1 MQEIEMKLRRLYR
14 QRQALSNLIRAVEE
28 YALVMGTGSGQ
39 KESVLAM
46 VQTHIGPA
54 QLGSAG
60 RKPNASVALIQ
71 EVEKGFRRGRG
82 VA

>member
-28 YALVMGTGSGQ
+28 YALVMGTGSQ

-46 VQTHIGPA
+46 VQTHLGSA
-54 QLGSAG
+54 HLGSAG
-60 RKPNASVALIQ
+60 RKPNASAALIHD
-71 EVEKGFRRGRG
+71 VEKGFRRGRG

>member
-14 QRQALSNLIRAVEE
+14 QRQALTSLIRAVEE
-28 YALVMGTGSGQ
+28 YALVVGMEGQ

-46 VQTHIGPA
+46 VQPL
-54 QLGSAG
+54 LGSTG
-60 RKPNASVALIQ
+60 RKPNGSAGAMLELERAS
-71 EVEKGFRRGRG
+71 RGNRG